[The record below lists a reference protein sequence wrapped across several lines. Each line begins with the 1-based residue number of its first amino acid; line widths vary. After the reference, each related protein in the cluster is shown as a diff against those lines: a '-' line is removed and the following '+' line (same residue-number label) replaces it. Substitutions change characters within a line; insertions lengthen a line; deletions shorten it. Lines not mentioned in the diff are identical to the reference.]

1 MNKATA
7 MDKKVADRPATPRD
21 VAVLGD
27 GGGVTSLA
35 GTGVVGV
42 VVPVIGGVA
51 VLVLGVGA
59 EPLVGEGAGAE
70 VGVGVAVLLLTL
82 MASFW
87 PWLQWPAKVQMKKI
101 SPVVLSVILTGGFE

>member
-1 MNKATA
+1 

-21 VAVLGD
+21 VAALGD

-42 VVPVIGGVA
+42 VVPLGGVA

-59 EPLVGEGAGAE
+59 EPLLGEGAGAE
-70 VGVGVAVLLLTL
+70 VGVAVLLLTL